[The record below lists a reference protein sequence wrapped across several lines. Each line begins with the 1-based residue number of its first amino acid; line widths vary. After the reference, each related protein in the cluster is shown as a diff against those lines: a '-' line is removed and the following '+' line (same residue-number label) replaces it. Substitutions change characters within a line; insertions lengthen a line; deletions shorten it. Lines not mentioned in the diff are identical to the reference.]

1 MALEWFGHQEA
12 GLSGLLL
19 LVERDLSIKQ
29 RVKEHYKVCI
39 QAKTRSLN
47 EMNFSSGYGGGGG
60 GGDGAHIQQYSWEF
74 QRGERWGGG
83 IFVTK
88 KW

>member
-29 RVKEHYKVCI
+29 RVKEHYKGCI

-60 GGDGAHIQQYSWEF
+60 GGEMVHIYSNTLGNSRGVRDGEEAF
-74 QRGERWGGG
+74 L
-83 IFVTK
+83 
-88 KW
+88 